1 MATPPFE
8 QSVKKTSDFKP
19 FLLVKTHR
27 IAMLDLSSSSLAP
40 PEDFFLK

>member
-27 IAMLDLSSSSLAP
+27 IAMLDLSSSLAP